1 MSPPRPAPPPG
12 VLSPAWSD
20 APEPLP
26 GGRGVGWEA
35 RPALASVDLA
45 GSSEVPFSTPSEG
58 APAPFPPLRS
68 IGLRGLHRRT
78 IRPAALHWLRAC
90 PHAHAPSLPP
100 CALSSHCLGSLRRT
114 LAHPCVRHP
123 SARARVRARPHECTA
138 RAMASAQCA
147 HGFSTAERLSW
158 WCEMRPCSHT
168 KCLGRARAL
177 FTVMFTQIV

>member
-12 VLSPAWSD
+12 VLSPAWSA

-35 RPALASVDLA
+35 RPALASMDLA

-123 SARARVRARPHECTA
+123 SARARARPRARTDAQQA
-138 RAMASAQCA
+138 RWPLRDALMASQPPSDSLGGVKCA
-147 HGFSTAERLSW
+147 AVLTRNVWDGHVHYSL
-158 WCEMRPCSHT
+158 
-168 KCLGRARAL
+168 
-177 FTVMFTQIV
+177 